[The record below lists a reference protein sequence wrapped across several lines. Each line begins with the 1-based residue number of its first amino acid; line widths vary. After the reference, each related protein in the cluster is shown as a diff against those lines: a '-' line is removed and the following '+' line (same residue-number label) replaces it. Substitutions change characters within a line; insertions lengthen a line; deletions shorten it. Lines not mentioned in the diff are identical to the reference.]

1 MKGISEIIAEILIVA
16 MAVGLMSFFYMYY
29 SSSTQEAMANV
40 EQQGKDQ
47 DCERNANFM
56 ITEINGS
63 YVYIKNLGGTNINS
77 SHFTGYVNDVPV
89 QISVADM
96 ILQPGDNIS
105 LRLNQAPG
113 LGSRVKIMGDC
124 KLGDEFYV
132 K

>member
-1 MKGISEIIAEILIVA
+1 MKGVSEVIAEILIVA
-16 MAVGLMSFFYMYY
+16 MAVGLMSVFYLYY
-29 SSSTQEAMANV
+29 TNSSQEAMQNV

-63 YVYIKNLGGTNINS
+63 TVYIKNLGGTNINS
-77 SHFTGYVNDVPV
+77 SGFTGYINDTPV
-89 QISVADM
+89 QISVVGM
-96 ILQPGDNIS
+96 ILKPGDNIT
-105 LRLNQAPG
+105 LQLNQAPG
-113 LGSRVKIMGDC
+113 LGSSVKIMGDC